1 MNSLFRIDRNSIHSS
16 EIETAGMVVIPGFH
30 ELTEDQRTE
39 KEQPKVR
46 DAKQEDPI
54 DAKKAELNRLERQ
67 VEEVKE
73 QAAQMIAD
81 AQSKADGR

>member
-39 KEQPKVR
+39 KEQPRSGMRSRKIR
-46 DAKQEDPI
+46 STR
-54 DAKKAELNRLERQ
+54 KKR
-67 VEEVKE
+67 
-73 QAAQMIAD
+73 
-81 AQSKADGR
+81 S